1 MFSSLIKNLSILKKF
16 LFINLLIFIFIG
28 TLTIIYLNYVQPN
41 LIKKKTSLQ
50 IEVINNTINNLN
62 RLNIEFEKNEV
73 KKFLLSTRFLFQ
85 NLDRVIFFNESFHST
100 FLTCVFNI
108 SVPENQTSAF
118 TISASDP
125 DGDSLTYSL
134 SGTDSALLSVSSSGV
149 VTFDTAP
156 DYENPSDSNAD
167 NVYGVTATVSDGSL
181 TDSESFMI
189 TVTNDT
195 SDDVTTE
202 GYDGTLV
209 AAGPVQGATICIQVN
224 TGTCTGAQFTTTSAQ
239 DGTFSLTV
247 DSGTTGVLRGEGGF
261 DPVTNLQFGEGDSL
275 ALGQPVTDQNV
286 VISAISE
293 IMNEYNST
301 DYDSFKTKLGIDPS
315 FMIRF
320 DNPFSN
326 LDNAANNKAAVINTQ
341 LVVLGKVLEA
351 IHTTTSGSV
360 GNRVSDAIINRSTT
374 ETSLGDTTFIKD
386 LLTNYDAD
394 FSPSSQQLIDLSS
407 GISAYMQ
414 KINANSSNSHSHFMQ
429 VGVSELKTLMSAV
442 MDGTASST
450 ELDKLVFNTIDWI
463 NDDTSWSG
471 GTITDNESN
480 LNSMNYTLTNN
491 GSSNYIVDNINPSDT
506 EFIIYVKE
514 GDVIKFEATTA
525 VTSGHPF
532 KMSTV
537 QNATTSDSGEI
548 GTAEGWNQDTMTLTV
563 SSSTPETLYP
573 YCDFHSGM
581 YSQGKIVKVSSYT
594 QSNIDITSA
603 TGALQVKGT
612 VATGPFKGASGY
624 TYKVYL
630 NSQGGTE
637 HTHTFHEYP
646 GLTFYMPSDQGY
658 HGSETSSSDAP
669 FKAKS
674 HYAGDDNVSEDY

>member
-1 MFSSLIKNLSILKKF
+1 M
-16 LFINLLIFIFIG
+16 
-28 TLTIIYLNYVQPN
+28 
-41 LIKKKTSLQ
+41 
-50 IEVINNTINNLN
+50 NTLN
-62 RLNIEFEKNEV
+62 RV
-73 KKFLLSTRFLFQ
+73 VLLVSFF
-85 NLDRVIFFNESFHST
+85 VIASCGGGGGGGGSEDSYTPPAQTNGAPT
-100 FLTCVFNI
+100 ITNTVFNI
-108 SVPENQTSAF
+108 SVQENQTSAF

-149 VTFDTAP
+149 VTFNTAP

-209 AAGPVQGATICIQVN
+209 AAGPVQGATVCIQVN

-414 KINANSSNSHSHFMQ
+414 KINANSSNSQSHFMQ
-429 VGVSELKTLMSAV
+429 VGVSELAVLMNSV
-442 MDGTASST
+442 MSGTASST

-463 NDDTSWSG
+463 NDDTSWNG
-471 GTITDNESN
+471 GAITDNESN
-480 LNSMNYTLTNN
+480 LNEMNYTLSNN
-491 GSSNYIVDNINPSDT
+491 GSSNYVVDNINPSNT

-537 QNATTSDSGEI
+537 QNATSSDSGQI

-594 QSNIDITSA
+594 QANIDITNV
-603 TGALQVKGT
+603 TNALQVKGT

-630 NSQGGTE
+630 NSQGGSE

-646 GLTFYMPSDQGY
+646 GLTFYMPADQGY
-658 HGSETSSSDAP
+658 HGSETSSTDTP

-674 HYAGDDNVSEDY
+674 HYATSGDDSISDDY

>member
-1 MFSSLIKNLSILKKF
+1 M
-16 LFINLLIFIFIG
+16 
-28 TLTIIYLNYVQPN
+28 
-41 LIKKKTSLQ
+41 
-50 IEVINNTINNLN
+50 NTLN
-62 RLNIEFEKNEV
+62 RV
-73 KKFLLSTRFLFQ
+73 VLLTSFF
-85 NLDRVIFFNESFHST
+85 VIASCGGGGGGGGGSEDPYSPPAPTNSAPT
-100 FLTCVFNI
+100 ITNTVFNI
-108 SVPENQTSAF
+108 SVAENQTSAF
-118 TISASDP
+118 TISASDS
-125 DGDSLTYSL
+125 DGDTLSYSL
-134 SGTDSALLSVSSSGV
+134 SGTDSALMSVSSSGV
-149 VTFDTAP
+149 VTFNTAP
-156 DYENPSDSNAD
+156 DFENPSDSNAD
-167 NVYGVTATVSDGSL
+167 NVYEVTATVSDGSL
-181 TDSESFMI
+181 TDSENFMV

-202 GYDGTLV
+202 GFNGTLV
-209 AAGPVQGATICIQVN
+209 AAGPVQGATVCIQVN
-224 TGTCTGAQFTTTSAQ
+224 TGNCTGAQYTTTTAQ

-275 ALGQPVTDQNV
+275 ALGQPVTDQSV
-286 VISAISE
+286 VISAISQL
-293 IMNEYNST
+293 MNEDNST
-301 DYDSFKTKLGIDPS
+301 DYDSFKTKLGIDSS

-326 LDNAANNKAAVINTQ
+326 LDNSANNKAAVINTQ
-341 LVVLGKVLEA
+341 LVVLGEILEE
-351 IHTTTSGSV
+351 IHTVSTGSL
-360 GNRVSDAIINRSTT
+360 GNRVADAIIGRSTT

-386 LLTNYDAD
+386 LLTNYDTE
-394 FSPSSQQLIDLSS
+394 FTPSSQQLIDLSS

-414 KINANSSNSHSHFMQ
+414 KINANSSNSHSHFLQ

-563 SSSTPETLYP
+563 SSSTPETIYP

-581 YSQGKIVKVSSYT
+581 YSQGKIVKVTSYT
-594 QSNIDITSA
+594 QADIDITSV
-603 TGALQVKGT
+603 TSALQVKGT

-630 NSQGGTE
+630 NSQGGSE

-646 GLTFYMPSDQGY
+646 GLTFYMPADQGY
-658 HGSETSSSDAP
+658 HGSETSSSDTP

-674 HYAGDDNVSEDY
+674 HYATSGDDSISDSY

>member
-1 MFSSLIKNLSILKKF
+1 M
-16 LFINLLIFIFIG
+16 
-28 TLTIIYLNYVQPN
+28 
-41 LIKKKTSLQ
+41 
-50 IEVINNTINNLN
+50 NTLN
-62 RLNIEFEKNEV
+62 RV
-73 KKFLLSTRFLFQ
+73 VLLVSFF
-85 NLDRVIFFNESFHST
+85 VIASCGGGGGGGGSEDPYTPPAPTNSAPT
-100 FLTCVFNI
+100 ITNTVFNI
-108 SVPENQTSAF
+108 SVAENQTSAF
-118 TISASDP
+118 TISASDS
-125 DGDSLTYSL
+125 DGDTLSYSL
-134 SGTDSALLSVSSSGV
+134 SGTDSALMSVSSSGV
-149 VTFDTAP
+149 VTFNTAP
-156 DYENPSDSNAD
+156 DFENPSDSNAD
-167 NVYGVTATVSDGSL
+167 NVYEVTATVSDGSL
-181 TDSESFMI
+181 TDSENFMV

-202 GYDGTLV
+202 GFNGTLV
-209 AAGPVQGATICIQVN
+209 AAGPVQGATVCIQVN
-224 TGTCTGAQFTTTSAQ
+224 TGNCTGAQFTTTTAQ

-275 ALGQPVTDQNV
+275 ALGQPVTDQSV
-286 VISAISE
+286 VISAISQL
-293 IMNEYNST
+293 MNEDNST

-341 LVVLGKVLEA
+341 LVVLGEILEE
-351 IHTTTSGSV
+351 IHTVSTGSL
-360 GNRVSDAIINRSTT
+360 GNRVADAIIGRSTT

-386 LLTNYDAD
+386 LLTNYDTE
-394 FSPSSQQLIDLSS
+394 FTPSSQQLIDLSS

-414 KINANSSNSHSHFMQ
+414 KINANSSNSHSHFLQ
-429 VGVSELKTLMSAV
+429 VGVSELKTLMNAV

-563 SSSTPETLYP
+563 SSSTPETIYP

-594 QSNIDITSA
+594 QANIDITSV
-603 TGALQVKGT
+603 TSALQVKGT

-630 NSQGGTE
+630 NSQGGSE

-646 GLTFYMPSDQGY
+646 GLTFYMPADQGY
-658 HGSETSSSDAP
+658 HGSETSSTDTP

-674 HYAGDDNVSEDY
+674 HYSTTGDDSISDDY

>member
-1 MFSSLIKNLSILKKF
+1 M
-16 LFINLLIFIFIG
+16 
-28 TLTIIYLNYVQPN
+28 
-41 LIKKKTSLQ
+41 
-50 IEVINNTINNLN
+50 NTLN
-62 RLNIEFEKNEV
+62 RV
-73 KKFLLSTRFLFQ
+73 VLLVSFF
-85 NLDRVIFFNESFHST
+85 VIASCGGGGGGGGSEDSYTPPAQTNSAPT
-100 FLTCVFNI
+100 ITNTVFNI
-108 SVPENQTSAF
+108 SVQENQTSAF

-134 SGTDSALLSVSSSGV
+134 SGTDSALFSVSSSGV
-149 VTFDTAP
+149 VTFNTAP
-156 DYENPSDSNAD
+156 DYENPSDSNSD

-209 AAGPVQGATICIQVN
+209 AAGPVQGATVCIQVN
-224 TGTCTGAQFTTTSAQ
+224 TGTCTGAQFTTTSTQ

-261 DPVTNLQFGEGDSL
+261 DPVTNLQFGEGDSF

-301 DYDSFKTKLGIDPS
+301 DYDAFKTKLGIDPS

-360 GNRVSDAIINRSTT
+360 GNRVSDAIINKSTT

-429 VGVSELKTLMSAV
+429 VGMSELSTLMSAV
-442 MDGTASST
+442 MSGTASST

-463 NDDTSWSG
+463 NEDTSWNG
-471 GTITDNESN
+471 GAITDNESN
-480 LNSMNYTLTNN
+480 LNEMNYTLSNN
-491 GSSNYIVDNINPSDT
+491 GSSNYVVDNINPSNT

-537 QNATTSDSGEI
+537 QNATSSDSGQI

-594 QSNIDITSA
+594 QANIDITSV

-630 NSQGGTE
+630 NSQGGSE

-646 GLTFYMPSDQGY
+646 GLTFYMPADQGY
-658 HGSETSSSDAP
+658 HGSETSSSDTP

-674 HYAGDDNVSEDY
+674 HYATSGDNSISDGY

>member
-1 MFSSLIKNLSILKKF
+1 M
-16 LFINLLIFIFIG
+16 
-28 TLTIIYLNYVQPN
+28 
-41 LIKKKTSLQ
+41 
-50 IEVINNTINNLN
+50 NTLN
-62 RLNIEFEKNEV
+62 RV
-73 KKFLLSTRFLFQ
+73 VLLVSFF
-85 NLDRVIFFNESFHST
+85 VIASCGGGGGGGGYGDSYTPPAQTNGAPT
-100 FLTCVFNI
+100 ITNTVFNI
-108 SVPENQTSAF
+108 SVQENQTSAF

-134 SGTDSALLSVSSSGV
+134 SGTDSALFSVSSSGV
-149 VTFDTAP
+149 VTFNTAP
-156 DYENPSDSNAD
+156 DYENPSDSNSD

-209 AAGPVQGATICIQVN
+209 AAGPVQGATVCIQVN

-261 DPVTNLQFGEGDSL
+261 DPVTNLQFGEGDSF

-301 DYDSFKTKLGIDPS
+301 DYDAFKTKLGIDPS

-360 GNRVSDAIINRSTT
+360 GNRVSDAIINKSTT

-429 VGVSELKTLMSAV
+429 VGMSELSTLMSAV
-442 MDGTASST
+442 MSGTASST

-463 NDDTSWSG
+463 NDDTSWNG
-471 GTITDNESN
+471 GAITDNESK
-480 LNSMNYTLTNN
+480 LNEMNYTLSNN
-491 GSSNYIVDNINPSDT
+491 GSSNYVVDNINPSNT

-514 GDVIKFEATTA
+514 GDVIKFEATSA

-537 QNATTSDSGEI
+537 QNATSSDSGQI

-594 QSNIDITSA
+594 QANIDITSV

-630 NSQGGTE
+630 NSQGGSE

-646 GLTFYMPSDQGY
+646 GLTFYMPADQGY
-658 HGSETSSSDAP
+658 HGSETSSSDTP

-674 HYAGDDNVSEDY
+674 HYATSGDNSISDGY

>member
-1 MFSSLIKNLSILKKF
+1 M
-16 LFINLLIFIFIG
+16 
-28 TLTIIYLNYVQPN
+28 
-41 LIKKKTSLQ
+41 
-50 IEVINNTINNLN
+50 NTLN
-62 RLNIEFEKNEV
+62 RV
-73 KKFLLSTRFLFQ
+73 VLLVSFFVIASCGGGGGGGGSEDPYTPSTPT
-85 NLDRVIFFNESFHST
+85 NSAPTITNT
-100 FLTCVFNI
+100 VFNI
-108 SVPENQTSAF
+108 SVAENQTSAF
-118 TISASDP
+118 TISASDS
-125 DGDSLTYSL
+125 DGDTLTYSL
-134 SGTDSALLSVSSSGV
+134 SGTDSALMSVSSSGV
-149 VTFDTAP
+149 VTFNTAP
-156 DYENPSDSNAD
+156 DFENPSDSNAD
-167 NVYGVTATVSDGSL
+167 NVYEVTATVSDGSL
-181 TDSESFMI
+181 TDSENFMV

-202 GYDGTLV
+202 GFNGTLV
-209 AAGPVQGATICIQVN
+209 AAGPIQGATVCIEVN
-224 TGTCTGAQFTTTSAQ
+224 SGTCSGAQFTTTTAQ

-261 DPVTNLQFGEGDSL
+261 DPVTNLQFGEGESL
-275 ALGQPVTDQNV
+275 ALGQPVTDQNI
-286 VISAISE
+286 VISVISE
-293 IMNEYNST
+293 FMNEGSTTNYNAYKAS
-301 DYDSFKTKLGIDPS
+301 LGIDSS

-326 LDNAANNKAAVINTQ
+326 LDNAIYNKVAVINTQ
-341 LVVLGKVLEA
+341 LGVLGKVLEA
-351 IHTTTSGSV
+351 IHTINEGSGHRFKVSNAILARSGS
-360 GNRVSDAIINRSTT
+360 

-386 LLTNYDAD
+386 LLTNYDTD

-414 KINANSSNSHSHFMQ
+414 KINANSSNSHSHFLQ
-429 VGVSELKTLMSAV
+429 VGVSELSTLMSAV
-442 MDGTASST
+442 MSGTATST

-463 NDDTSWSG
+463 NDDTSWNG
-471 GTITDNESN
+471 GAITDNESN
-480 LNSMNYTLTNN
+480 LNEMNYTLSNN
-491 GSSNYIVDNINPSDT
+491 GSSNYLVDNINPSNT

-537 QNATTSDSGEI
+537 QNATSSDSGEI

-563 SSSTPETLYP
+563 SSSTPDTLYP

-594 QSNIDITSA
+594 QANIDITSV
-603 TGALQVKGT
+603 TSALQVKGT

-630 NSQGGTE
+630 NSQGGSE

-646 GLTFYMPSDQGY
+646 GLTFYMPADQGY
-658 HGSETSSSDAP
+658 HGSETSSTDTP

-674 HYAGDDNVSEDY
+674 HYATTGDDSISDDY

>member
-1 MFSSLIKNLSILKKF
+1 MNTLNRVV
-16 LFINLLIFIFIG
+16 LL
-28 TLTIIYLNYVQPN
+28 
-41 LIKKKTSLQ
+41 TSLF
-50 IEVINNTINNLN
+50 VIASCGGGGGGGGNDYEDPPATSNTGPEITNT
-62 RLNIEFEKNEV
+62 E
-73 KKFLLSTRFLFQ
+73 
-85 NLDRVIFFNESFHST
+85 
-100 FLTCVFNI
+100 FNI
-108 SVPENQTSAF
+108 TVQENQTTAF
-118 TISASDP
+118 QIFARDY
-125 DGDSLTYSL
+125 DGDTLTYSL
-134 SGTDSALLSVSSSGV
+134 SGTDSALMSVSSSGL
-149 VTFDTAP
+149 VTFNTAP
-156 DYENPSDSNAD
+156 DFENPSDSNGD
-167 NVYGVTATVSDGSL
+167 NVYMVTVNVSDGTAS
-181 TDSESFMI
+181 TSADFSV
-189 TVTNDT
+189 TVTNDP

-202 GYDGTLV
+202 GFNGTLV
-209 AAGPVQGATICIQVN
+209 AAGPVQGATVCIQVN
-224 TGTCTGAQFTTTSAQ
+224 TGNCTGAQYTTTTAQ

-286 VISAISE
+286 VISVISE
-293 IMNEYNST
+293 FMNEGST
-301 DYDSFKTKLGIDPS
+301 TNYDAFKTSLGIDSS

-326 LDNAANNKAAVINTQ
+326 LDNAANNKAAVVNTQ
-341 LVVLGKVLEA
+341 LFVLGKVLES
-351 IHTTTSGSV
+351 IHTINSGS
-360 GNRVSDAIINRSTT
+360 GARSKVSNAILARSGT

-386 LLTNYDAD
+386 LLTNYDAE

-429 VGVSELKTLMSAV
+429 VGVSELSTLMSAV
-442 MDGTASST
+442 MSGTATST

-463 NDDTSWSG
+463 NEDTAWSG
-471 GTITDNESN
+471 GAITDNESK
-480 LNSMNYTLTNN
+480 LNEMFYTLSNN
-491 GSSNYIVDNINPSDT
+491 GSANYVVDNINPSDT

-514 GDVIKFEATTA
+514 GDVIKFEAATT
-525 VTSGHPF
+525 VTSNHPF

-537 QNATTSDSGEI
+537 QNATSSDSGEI

-563 SSSTPETLYP
+563 SSSTPETIYP

-581 YSQGKIVKVSSYT
+581 YSRGKIVKVSSFT
-594 QSNIDITSA
+594 QSNIDVTSA

-630 NSQGGTE
+630 NSQGGSE
-637 HTHTFHEYP
+637 HTHTFYEYP
-646 GLTFYMPSDQGY
+646 GITFYMPADQGY
-658 HGSETSSSDAP
+658 HGSESSSSDTP

-674 HYAGDDNVSEDY
+674 HYTSSSSDDTTSDNY

>member
-1 MFSSLIKNLSILKKF
+1 MNTLNRVVLLSS
-16 LFINLLIFIFIG
+16 IFVIASCG
-28 TLTIIYLNYVQPN
+28 GGGGGGGGDDYTPPP
-41 LIKKKTSLQ
+41 TSNTGPE
-50 IEVINNTINNLN
+50 ITNNT
-62 RLNIEFEKNEV
+62 
-73 KKFLLSTRFLFQ
+73 
-85 NLDRVIFFNESFHST
+85 
-100 FLTCVFNI
+100 FNI
-108 SVPENQTSAF
+108 SVQENQTSAF
-118 TISASDP
+118 QILARDY
-125 DGDSLTYSL
+125 DGDTLTYSL
-134 SGTDSALLSVSSSGV
+134 TGTDSALMSVSNSGT
-149 VTFDTAP
+149 VTFNTAP
-156 DYENPSDSNAD
+156 DFENPSDANAD
-167 NVYGVTATVSDGSL
+167 NVYLVTANVSDGSAS
-181 TDSESFMI
+181 TSADFSV
-189 TVTNDT
+189 TVTNDP
-195 SDDVTTE
+195 SDDAPSSSSF
-202 GYDGTLV
+202 DGTLV
-209 AAGPVQGATICIQVN
+209 AAGPVQGATVCIQVN
-224 TGTCTGAQFTTTSAQ
+224 TGNCTDAEFSTTSAQ

-286 VISAISE
+286 VISAISQL
-293 IMNEYNST
+293 MNEDNST
-301 DYDSFKTKLGIDPS
+301 DYDTFKTKLGIDPS

-341 LVVLGKVLEA
+341 LFVLDEILEG
-351 IHTTTSGSV
+351 IHTISTGSI
-360 GNRVSDAIINRSTT
+360 GNKVADAITGRSTT

-386 LLTNYDAD
+386 LLTNYDSD

-463 NDDTSWSG
+463 NNDTAWSG
-471 GTITDNESN
+471 GTISDNESYLN
-480 LNSMNYTLTNN
+480 LMTYSLSNN
-491 GSSNYIVDNINPSDT
+491 GSVNYVVDNINPSNT

-514 GDVIKFEATTA
+514 GDVIKFEASNS

-537 QNATTSDSGEI
+537 QNATSTDSGQI

-594 QSNIDITSA
+594 QADIDITSA
-603 TGALQVKGT
+603 SGALQVKGT

-630 NSQGGTE
+630 SSQGGSE

-646 GLTFYMPSDQGY
+646 GLTFYMPADQGY
-658 HGSETSSSDAP
+658 HGSETSSTDSP

-674 HYAGDDNVSEDY
+674 HYATTGDDGISDDY

>member
-1 MFSSLIKNLSILKKF
+1 M
-16 LFINLLIFIFIG
+16 
-28 TLTIIYLNYVQPN
+28 
-41 LIKKKTSLQ
+41 
-50 IEVINNTINNLN
+50 NTLN
-62 RLNIEFEKNEV
+62 RV
-73 KKFLLSTRFLFQ
+73 VLLVSFF
-85 NLDRVIFFNESFHST
+85 VIASCGGGGGGGGSEDSYTPPAQTNGAPT
-100 FLTCVFNI
+100 ITNTVFNI

-134 SGTDSALLSVSSSGV
+134 SGTDSALFSVSSSGV
-149 VTFDTAP
+149 VTFNTAP

-167 NVYGVTATVSDGSL
+167 NVYEVTATVSDGSL

-209 AAGPVQGATICIQVN
+209 AAGPVQGATVCIQVN

-275 ALGQPVTDQNV
+275 ALSQPVTDQNV

-414 KINANSSNSHSHFMQ
+414 KINANSSNSQSHFMQ
-429 VGVSELKTLMSAV
+429 VGVSELAVLMNSV
-442 MDGTASST
+442 MSGTASST

-463 NDDTSWSG
+463 NDDTSWNG

-480 LNSMNYTLTNN
+480 LNEMNYTLSNN
-491 GSSNYIVDNINPSDT
+491 GSSNYVVDNINPSDT

-537 QNATTSDSGEI
+537 QNATSSDSGQI
-548 GTAEGWNQDTMTLTV
+548 GTSEGWNQDTMTLTV

-594 QSNIDITSA
+594 QANIDVTGVTS
-603 TGALQVKGT
+603 ALQVKGT

-630 NSQGGTE
+630 NSQGGSE

-646 GLTFYMPSDQGY
+646 GLTFYMPADQGY
-658 HGSETSSSDAP
+658 HGSETSSTDTP

-674 HYAGDDNVSEDY
+674 HYATTGDDSISDDY

>member
-1 MFSSLIKNLSILKKF
+1 M
-16 LFINLLIFIFIG
+16 
-28 TLTIIYLNYVQPN
+28 
-41 LIKKKTSLQ
+41 
-50 IEVINNTINNLN
+50 NTLN
-62 RLNIEFEKNEV
+62 RV
-73 KKFLLSTRFLFQ
+73 VLLASFF
-85 NLDRVIFFNESFHST
+85 VIASCGGGGGGGGSEDPYSPPAPSNSAPT
-100 FLTCVFNI
+100 ITNTVFNI
-108 SVPENQTSAF
+108 SVVENQTSAF
-118 TISASDP
+118 TISASDS
-125 DGDSLTYSL
+125 DGDTLTYSL
-134 SGTDSALLSVSSSGV
+134 SGTDSSLMSVSSSGV
-149 VTFDTAP
+149 VTFNTAP
-156 DYENPSDSNAD
+156 DFENPSDSNAD
-167 NVYGVTATVSDGSL
+167 NVYEVTATVSDGSL
-181 TDSESFMI
+181 TDSENFMV

-202 GYDGTLV
+202 GFNGTLV
-209 AAGPVQGATICIQVN
+209 AAGPVQGATVCIQVN
-224 TGTCTGAQFTTTSAQ
+224 TGNCTEAQYTTTTAQ

-286 VISAISE
+286 VISPLSE
-293 IMNEYNST
+293 IMNEDNNT
-301 DYDSFKTKLGIDPS
+301 DYDTFKTKLGIDPS

-326 LDNAANNKAAVINTQ
+326 LDNAASNKVAVINTQ
-341 LVVLGKVLEA
+341 LSVLAKVLEA
-351 IHTTTSGSV
+351 IHTSTTGSV
-360 GNRVSDAIINRSTT
+360 GNRVADAIVGRSTT

-386 LLTNYDAD
+386 LLTNYDTE
-394 FSPSSQQLIDLSS
+394 FTPSSQQLIDLSS

-414 KINANSSNSHSHFMQ
+414 KINANSSNSHSHFLQ
-429 VGVSELKTLMSAV
+429 VGVSELSSLMSAV
-442 MDGTASST
+442 MSGTASST
-450 ELDKLVFNTIDWI
+450 EIDKLVFNTIDWI
-463 NDDTSWSG
+463 NNDTSWSG
-471 GTITDNESN
+471 GAITDNESN
-480 LNSMNYTLTNN
+480 LNAMNYTLSNN
-491 GSSNYIVDNINPSDT
+491 GSSNYVVDNINPSNT

-514 GDVIKFEATTA
+514 GDVIKFEASTA

-594 QSNIDITSA
+594 QANIDITSV
-603 TGALQVKGT
+603 TSALQVKGT

-630 NSQGGTE
+630 NSQGGSE

-646 GLTFYMPSDQGY
+646 GLTFYMPADQGY
-658 HGSETSSSDAP
+658 HGSETSSTDTP

-674 HYAGDDNVSEDY
+674 HYATTGDDSISDDY